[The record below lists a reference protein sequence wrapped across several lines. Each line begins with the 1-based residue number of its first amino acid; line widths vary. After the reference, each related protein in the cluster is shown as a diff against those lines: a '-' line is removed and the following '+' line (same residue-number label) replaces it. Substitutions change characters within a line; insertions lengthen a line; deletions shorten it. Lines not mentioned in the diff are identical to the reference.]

1 MFTVPESEIYRRIA
15 TVQQALRQNHRDALL
30 LVQRVDLFYFSGTSQ
45 NGLLYIPAEGEPLLL
60 IRKYY
65 PRARSESALKNIV
78 EIQSLREIQPLV
90 ADYCGTSADVI
101 GLELDVMPVNYFHK
115 IQKYIK
121 AKEFVDGSPLIMAT
135 RMIKSTWEIEQ
146 MEKTAEL
153 SEKTFEY
160 MKSAIRPGLT
170 EMEFAGMFEAF
181 SRKLGHSGM
190 LRIRDFLTEIYP
202 WHVLSGT
209 SGGIVGLLDAPASGE
224 GTSAAFPCGA
234 GHRIL
239 SAGEPIMV
247 DFGTVLNGYHL
258 DETRMFAID
267 TMPDRALKAC
277 QAAIEIKHTILE
289 HIRPGVAIDD
299 LFQVSVARAKALGYE
314 DQYLGPPGR
323 KVSFIGHGVGLE
335 LVEHPIIARGRNQL
349 LEAGMVLAIEPKM
362 VFSNEFSA
370 GIEDVIVVTETGHRV
385 ISRIPD
391 QVFIC

>member
-1 MFTVPESEIYRRIA
+1 MFTVPESEIYRRIGRI
-15 TVQQALRQNHRDALL
+15 QQALRQNHRDALL
-30 LVQRVDLFYFSGTSQ
+30 LVQRVDLFYFSGTYQ

-60 IRKYY
+60 IRKYF

-90 ADYCGTSADVI
+90 ADFCGQPADVI

-115 IQKYIK
+115 IRKYIK
-121 AKEFVDGSPLIMAT
+121 AKEFFDGSPLIMAT
-135 RMIKSTWEIEQ
+135 RMIKSAWEIEQ
-146 MEKTAEL
+146 LEKTAEL
-153 SEKTFEY
+153 SAKTFDY
-160 MKSAIRPGLT
+160 MRSAIRPGLT

-181 SRKLGHSGM
+181 SRKLGHGGM
-190 LRIRDFLTEIYP
+190 LRIRDFLAEIYP

-234 GHRIL
+234 GNKVIT
-239 SAGEPIMV
+239 AGEPIMI

-258 DETRMFAID
+258 DETRMFAIA

-277 QAAIEIKHTILE
+277 QAAIEIKHAILE
-289 HIRPGVAIDD
+289 HVHPGAAIDD
-299 LFQVSVARAKALGYE
+299 LVQVSVARAKALGYE
-314 DQYLGPPGR
+314 DQYLGPPEH
-323 KVSFIGHGVGLE
+323 KVSFIGHGIGLE
-335 LVEHPIIARGRNQL
+335 LVEHPIIARGRKQV
-349 LEAGMVLAIEPKM
+349 LEAGMVLALEPKM